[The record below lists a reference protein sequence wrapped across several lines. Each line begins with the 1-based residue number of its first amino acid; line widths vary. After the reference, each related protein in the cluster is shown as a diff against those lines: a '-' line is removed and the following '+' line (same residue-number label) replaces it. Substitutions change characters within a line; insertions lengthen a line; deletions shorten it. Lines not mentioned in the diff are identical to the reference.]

1 MSPPFKYDLPNGLGW
16 NKENN
21 KFYLVD
27 FLPKKVYVFDFN
39 EEEGSLG
46 M

>member
-27 FLPKKVYVFDFN
+27 FLPKKVDFN
-39 EEEGSLG
+39 EEEWTLG